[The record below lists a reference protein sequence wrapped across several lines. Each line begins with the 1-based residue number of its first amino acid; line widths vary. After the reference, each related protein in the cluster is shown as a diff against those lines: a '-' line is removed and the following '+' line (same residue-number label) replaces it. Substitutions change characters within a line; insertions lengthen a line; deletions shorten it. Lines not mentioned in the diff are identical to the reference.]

1 MGFTLVLGGGG
12 VAGIAWMAGLLAGL
26 ADTGQDLTD
35 ADDIIGTS
43 AGATIG
49 AQVASGLTPADLYA
63 RQVDPALQ
71 SREITPSFDME
82 KYVADL
88 GVWLTGVTS
97 AEEGRRAMGRLA
109 LAAFTEPVPEVDRP
123 AAAPTVPEADRSAV
137 VSTVSEADRLA
148 VISSRLPFHTWPT
161 RSLRLVAVD
170 AETGSPVVFTRS
182 SGVDLVVAVA
192 ASSAVPGVWP
202 PVTINGRRY
211 IDGGVRT
218 GHNADYALSAS
229 RVVILAPLGVED
241 QSGQTDVIADLRAGG
256 ADVTVIVPDEAS
268 LVAFGTNPLDP
279 AVKVPTAEAGRA
291 QGRRI

>member
-26 ADTGQDLTD
+26 AEAGQDLTD

-49 AQVASGLTPADLYA
+49 AQVASGLTPAELYA

-82 KYVADL
+82 NYVADL
-88 GVWLTGVTS
+88 GVWLAGVTS
-97 AEEGRRAMGRLA
+97 AEEGRRAMGQLA
-109 LAAFTEPVPEVDRP
+109 LGAA
-123 AAAPTVPEADRSAV
+123 TVP
-137 VSTVSEADRLA
+137 EADRLA
-148 VISSRLPFHTWPT
+148 VISSRLPSHSWPD

-182 SGVDLVVAVA
+182 SGVDLVAAVA

-218 GHNADYALSAS
+218 GHNADYALGAGQ
-229 RVVILAPLGVED
+229 VVIIAPLGVED
-241 QSGQTDVIADLRAGG
+241 QSGQTDVVADLRAGG
-256 ADVTVIVPDEAS
+256 ADDVTVIVPDEPS
-268 LVAFGTNPLDP
+268 LAAFGTNPLDP

-291 QGRRI
+291 QGRAL